1 MYGSAHTSVQA
12 GRIGHVTVHPPQP
25 NQWKKLLVVVLLVV
39 LPLGGIAAGVAVW
52 LDANRRDFGSP
63 GDTTWTAQSDST
75 PPGIP
80 DSPETEESAATTS
93 KTIPVATP
101 PTAAPV
107 AKYRV
112 EGPVLEGGFTFGMH
126 QSYDL
131 DLDRQAYPS
140 EGADLGLSAAELY
153 APASGALMV
162 LKGDQVADCLDQP
175 AKQSVAVERLP
186 AVLCAVT
193 DQGGLAVVHPKL
205 VSGPLEQSPR
215 VSITFELYTV
225 SR

>member
-1 MYGSAHTSVQA
+1 MSGSAHTSVQA
-12 GRIGHVTVHPPQP
+12 GRIGHVIVHPPQP
-25 NQWKKLLVVVLLVV
+25 NSSKKLLVALLVVVL
-39 LPLGGIAAGVAVW
+39 LGGIAAGVAVW
-52 LDANRRDFGSP
+52 LDANRADFGSP
-63 GDTTWTAQSDST
+63 GGTTWTAQSDST
-75 PPGIP
+75 STGIP
-80 DSPETEESAATTS
+80 DSSKSEEPAATTS
-93 KTIPVATP
+93 KRIPVATP

-112 EGPVLEGGFTFGMH
+112 EGSVLEGGVTFAVH

-131 DLDRQAYPS
+131 DLDRQAFPS
-140 EGADLGLSAAELY
+140 EGADLGLSGAELY
-153 APASGALMV
+153 APAGGTLMV

-175 AKQSVAVERLP
+175 AKQSVDVERLP
-186 AVLCAVT
+186 AVLCVVT